1 MKKAKSRAKTIQSK
15 KARQVKYKK
24 DLESIA
30 KRLTKIEGK
39 KTQITIG
46 NARELTKALVADA
59 VRFCDDIRLYKLP
72 IALQINSLGYRIW
85 KESEGNHLDE

>member
-24 DLESIA
+24 NLESIA
-30 KRLTKIEGK
+30 KSFTKIEGK

-46 NARELTKALVADA
+46 NARELAKALVADA
-59 VRFCDDIRLYKLP
+59 VRFYDDIRLYKLP